1 MDCFWLLKKKS
12 TLQKSDVAAN
22 PSNLKDK
29 FIIPHL
35 QTSKNDKSP
44 YQFFSPL
51 TGQERKKLEI
61 ACRGGVLPTEFDKI
75 VCEIS
80 QCPKSI
86 ALFSMSKM
94 DESCVSDDGFCSIC
108 QIFSGG
114 GSPVTDESFS
124 DFNIP
129 NSDLVIK
136 HKMARIEEFKTFIPL
151 STSCYDYQFHDIQII
166 SKFVD
171 IVMKGL
177 GRNGIFPSRNCS
189 RHCGHSSYLG
199 KRSERSQNLP
209 NPSEGPGEHGRWYYR
224 QHVNH
229 VY

>member
-1 MDCFWLLKKKS
+1 M
-12 TLQKSDVAAN
+12 QKSDVAAN

-35 QTSKNDKSP
+35 QTSENFNSP
-44 YQFFSPL
+44 YQLFSPL
-51 TGQERKKLEI
+51 TNQERIKLKN
-61 ACRGGVLPTEFDKI
+61 ACRGGVSPTEFDRI

-80 QCPKSI
+80 QYLKSI
-86 ALFSMSKM
+86 ALLSMSKM
-94 DESCVSDDGFCSIC
+94 DESFVPDDGFCGFR
-108 QIFSGG
+108 QIFAGD

-136 HKMARIEEFKTFIPL
+136 HKVARIEEFKTFIPL
-151 STSCYDYQFHDIQII
+151 STSCYDYQFRDIQVVP
-166 SKFVD
+166 KFVD

-177 GRNGIFPSRNCS
+177 GRNGIFTSRNCS
-189 RHCGHSSYLG
+189 HHRGHSSYLG
-199 KRSERSQNLP
+199 KRSERSRNLP

-229 VY
+229 VYWPFLLKLYNRLG